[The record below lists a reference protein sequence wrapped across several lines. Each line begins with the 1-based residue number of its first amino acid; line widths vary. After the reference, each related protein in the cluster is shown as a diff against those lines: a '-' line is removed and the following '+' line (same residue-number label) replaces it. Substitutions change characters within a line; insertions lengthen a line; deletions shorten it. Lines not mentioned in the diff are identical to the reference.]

1 MKEQQNFLLIL
12 RFRNE
17 NVKHVFIDHRQK
29 ISADKSK
36 QTSTFLEIIQNS
48 DKPSFETCEVGFW
61 ASAYFFKFIDQW
73 APRSGARATNFYF
86 RGPRIS
92 QNIVLGSSLVQ

>member
-48 DKPSFETCEVGFW
+48 DKPSFETREAGFR
-61 ASAYFFKFIDQW
+61 ASAYLFKFMINGLQEVGLGLLTFIL
-73 APRSGARATNFYF
+73 GAR
-86 RGPRIS
+86 
-92 QNIVLGSSLVQ
+92 GSPKKLS